1 MVKAFHVVAFA
12 GVLASSFVLSSASA
26 GSALAPK
33 LVPKTSMILCPPGYV
48 YRCNQYGCFCVKV

>member
-12 GVLASSFVLSSASA
+12 GVLASSFFLPSASA
-26 GSALAPK
+26 SRASAPK

-48 YRCNQYGCFCVKV
+48 YRCNQYGCFCVKA